1 MFIKSI
7 SLAAL
12 AFTKLSLGYQI
23 NVNGTT
29 SDELNPAIF
38 AQIING
44 TPATKAEYPFISQIY
59 QTNDNGNNFSFICTA
74 SLISSQYIVTAAHC
88 VYNNNVLKSTSQLYF
103 NIGKQNLA
111 VSADIPSFY
120 KATNIYVNQ
129 YLARPQHDIAIVKL
143 DRAVAATVATP
154 AKIYPY
160 KVTTS
165 LPIEVAG
172 FGVTNLAQNQVSSK
186 LMKTSITVSESSKCP
201 TFGPSWKSNSG
212 PSICS
217 ITASGNDSCQGD
229 SGGPMVTKINGVNTL
244 VGVTSYGQNMTP
256 GSTAN
261 CGANNI
267 AFYTRA
273 AYFAPWVSSL
283 LGADIKSIIQLK

>member
-1 MFIKSI
+1 MFFKYI
-7 SLAAL
+7 SLAAFSF
-12 AFTKLSLGYQI
+12 AKLSLGYQI

-29 SDELNPAIF
+29 ADELNTSIF

-44 TPATKAEYPFISQIY
+44 TPATKTEYPFISQVY
-59 QTNDNGNNFSFICTA
+59 QTTDNGNNFSFICTA

-88 VYNNNVLKSTSQLYF
+88 VYNNNILKPASQLYF

-111 VSADIPSFY
+111 VSADISSFY

-129 YLARPQHDIAIVKL
+129 YLTLPQQDIAIVKL
-143 DRAVAATVATP
+143 DRAVPATVATP

-160 KVTTS
+160 KLKTS

-172 FGVTNLAQNQVSSK
+172 FGVTDLTKNQVSSK
-186 LMKTSITVSESSKCP
+186 LMKTTITISESSKCS

-212 PSICS
+212 QSVCT
-217 ITASGNDSCQGD
+217 ITTSGNDSCQGD

-256 GSTAN
+256 GNNSN

-283 LGADIKSIIQLK
+283 IGADIKSIIQLQ

>member
-1 MFIKSI
+1 MFFKYIT
-7 SLAAL
+7 LAAL
-12 AFTKLSLGYQI
+12 AFTKVSLGYEI

-29 SDELNPAIF
+29 ADELNTSIF

-44 TPATKAEYPFISQIY
+44 TPATKTEYPFISQIY
-59 QTNDNGNNFSFICTA
+59 QTTDNGNNFSFICTA
-74 SLISSQYIVTAAHC
+74 SLISSQYIITAAHC
-88 VYNNNVLKSTSQLYF
+88 VYNNNVLKPESQLYF

-129 YLARPQHDIAIVKL
+129 YLTRPQQDIAIVKL
-143 DRAVAATVATP
+143 DRAVPATVATP

-160 KVTTS
+160 KITTS

-172 FGVTNLAQNQVSSK
+172 FGVTNVANNQVSSK
-186 LMKTSITVSESSKCP
+186 LMKTSITVSESSKCSVYS
-201 TFGPSWKSNSG
+201 TSWKLNSG
-212 PSICS
+212 PEVCV

-244 VGVTSYGQNMTP
+244 VGVTSRGQSMTP
-256 GSTAN
+256 GSNVN

-267 AFYTRA
+267 AYYTRA
-273 AYFAPWVSSL
+273 AYFVPWVSSL
-283 LGADIKSIIQLK
+283 IGIDFRSIIQLK